1 MLPDVINGQAY
12 CLYVRYAYNVLI
24 SLKEFCIHIPSR
36 SRTQVA
42 LNKGC
47 LYSISW
53 GVSLKQPVKCVTISN
68 KENVI

>member
-12 CLYVRYAYNVLI
+12 CLYVRCAYNVLI
-24 SLKEFCIHIPSR
+24 SLREFCRHIPSR
-36 SRTQVA
+36 STTQAA

-47 LYSISW
+47 VYSISW
-53 GVSLKQPVKCVTISN
+53 GISLKQPVTCVTISN